1 MVPGSWPGRARVST
15 VPETDEM
22 SALTQLSSEGLISCD
37 CDGDEDMD
45 NGRYC
50 GGGGWSISVASK
62 SKKAKKKE

>member
-1 MVPGSWPGRARVST
+1 MIPGSWPGRARVST

-37 CDGDEDMD
+37 CDGDEDID